1 MLRTTAPF
9 FRYDI
14 LAPVYH
20 LGVGVELQLDNE
32 EVGAVVVSQLLLFDQ
47 SVSDLEFLRALL
59 QVRKGVALVA
69 NMVDR
74 VVAEAGMSTPSTPDI
89 EAPPHQPSEG

>member
-1 MLRTTAPF
+1 MIFSPRFT
-9 FRYDI
+9 I
-14 LAPVYH
+14 

-74 VVAEAGMSTPSTPDI
+74 VVA
-89 EAPPHQPSEG
+89 